1 MASRSSVHHPDT
13 TEGLVQTLDPCTGRR
28 GCLDTMETMK
38 MSYEL
43 LKTITGN
50 FSKDNILGSGT
61 FGVVYKGVLNGKEI
75 AVKILRDMAA
85 LDDNAFRNEFQ
96 NLARLDHRNIV
107 QLVGYCNESEKQ
119 TVERD
124 DGTEVIA
131 EKMHVALCFQYVE
144 NGSLHKHISD
154 EYQGLHWHIRY
165 KIIKGIC
172 EGLKHL
178 RVGLE
183 SPVLHLD
190 LKPENI
196 LLDKE
201 MVPKIADFG
210 LSRLIGEE
218 RTKQTINSVGTCG
231 YWPPE
236 YVKFQLLS
244 EAFDIF
250 SLGVIITKIMI
261 GNEGYHS
268 FADMLPRKLVKHV
281 HNNWKKRLQETIEPT
296 SLELEAYYCQQ
307 VKTCIKMASK
317 CLSEDRKERPSI
329 QEIVC
334 ALIEAEIMMQ
344 NIPLQIEKVLG
355 KWRKRLEATLT
366 GRHLLIVDIYCN
378 QVKKCIEIALECVEA
393 DRQRRPSIGH
403 IVNALDETENRIHE
417 AESEWNDEDSR
428 SSYTKNSSN
437 RPYMTRNYSYK
448 LLREITND
456 FSEDRLIGRGGSGN
470 VYKGVNED
478 GREIAVKILHFNG
491 FSGVDTEHF
500 QNEVYSMGMIQH
512 ENVVRLVGYCDETEK
527 LLVEHH
533 GRVVLA
539 DKIHRAL
546 CFEYLQNGS
555 LTKHI
560 SSDEC
565 DGLDWCRLYKILKGI
580 CDGLRYL
587 HEELPISPIL
597 HLDLKPSHILLDEN
611 MVPKISDFT
620 LSRCLQEGHTVVTSS
635 IYGTPGYRPPEF
647 INKGIIS
654 VKSDIYSLGVT
665 IIYMLTGRR
674 GYTIEDEIISQEF
687 MEDVF
692 KNWRRRLQESLK
704 GRSLEGYCQQV
715 KKCIEIAS
723 QCVEGDRHKRP
734 NIGAIVRMLDET
746 ETMIM
751 VHDAGKLLD
760 VHPMELRFPLKPKRF
775 ASSLLRLRNK
785 EDHHVAFRLVSKGQ
799 KMYHTNL
806 PLLGIVPPKCTCTIA
821 LRMSNQQKRP
831 QLDGNEGLLVQ
842 SVAVSRQQCLDQAS
856 VVREFQSHFN
866 KAQESD
872 DDEVQEQEVA
882 LEFVSSPPTEE
893 ASSKII
899 TAPDAQEVSS
909 IEVHPKE
916 PWIMTTHERGNF
928 RIWNY
933 QTLAIL
939 NPIRL
944 PEESVYVAKFIAR
957 EEWIVAGDGNGC
969 IHVFGYDE
977 YQDTTSFEAHNG
989 QIMSLAV
996 HPKNSYVLSS
1006 SHEDHLIKLWHWDKY
1021 WDFEKG
1027 PWVCT
1032 RTFEGHSN
1040 KVSHV
1045 IFNPDGTD
1053 SFASASWD
1061 GTVKI
1066 WDWGL
1071 NSDVCNTITLD
1082 THADGLL
1089 CIDYITG
1096 ADPQHLITGSKDQ
1109 TAQIWDLK
1117 IKRCREFLQ
1126 GHAHHVSVV
1135 YCHQEL
1141 HKLFTGS
1148 LDGTVRIWDSM
1159 TYRLENII
1167 ALNLGA
1173 VSDVGYIDELQR
1185 IVVGCHKGIAMME
1198 IKI

>member
-344 NIPLQIEKVLG
+344 NIPLQIEKKVDRTYVMKYYPYELLRRITDNFSEERLLGEGGFGRVYKGIHEDGREIAVKVLRYFSAFDPEHFQAEVETVARFRHENIIQLAGYCYETEQEILPYKGRLVVADRIHSAICFEYLQNGSIERHILDESDGLDWCTRYKIIKGICNGLRYLHEGLPYPIIHLDLKPSNILLDGNMVPKISDFGLERVFGEDKMRTILGFSPMRYLPPEFVTMQIVSKEFDIYSLGIIILEMMAGISAHSLLHDMTSEEFIKFVLG

-893 ASSKII
+893 ASSKLTRPEIDVII
-899 TAPDAQEVSS
+899 FGFLFIA
-909 IEVHPKE
+909 
-916 PWIMTTHERGNF
+916 
-928 RIWNY
+928 
-933 QTLAIL
+933 
-939 NPIRL
+939 
-944 PEESVYVAKFIAR
+944 VAK
-957 EEWIVAGDGNGC
+957 
-969 IHVFGYDE
+969 
-977 YQDTTSFEAHNG
+977 Q
-989 QIMSLAV
+989 
-996 HPKNSYVLSS
+996 
-1006 SHEDHLIKLWHWDKY
+1006 
-1021 WDFEKG
+1021 
-1027 PWVCT
+1027 
-1032 RTFEGHSN
+1032 
-1040 KVSHV
+1040 
-1045 IFNPDGTD
+1045 
-1053 SFASASWD
+1053 
-1061 GTVKI
+1061 
-1066 WDWGL
+1066 
-1071 NSDVCNTITLD
+1071 
-1082 THADGLL
+1082 
-1089 CIDYITG
+1089 
-1096 ADPQHLITGSKDQ
+1096 
-1109 TAQIWDLK
+1109 
-1117 IKRCREFLQ
+1117 
-1126 GHAHHVSVV
+1126 HVSDKKI
-1135 YCHQEL
+1135 YL
-1141 HKLFTGS
+1141 I
-1148 LDGTVRIWDSM
+1148 RSM
-1159 TYRLENII
+1159 TGFHVRLC
-1167 ALNLGA
+1167 LDPLG
-1173 VSDVGYIDELQR
+1173 
-1185 IVVGCHKGIAMME
+1185 
-1198 IKI
+1198 